1 MFDFN
6 KSLMFLHKKADLPTY
21 EGVCWA
27 LNRHFRVFGLRSAP
41 AGIGSHSKNSQFSI
55 KERDARKRVCDP
67 LCSIL

>member
-27 LNRHFRVFGLRSAP
+27 LNS
-41 AGIGSHSKNSQFSI
+41 
-55 KERDARKRVCDP
+55 
-67 LCSIL
+67 